1 MNAAST
7 SRRPIALAAL
17 AIALLALGVGLRFYR
32 LGAKSLWLDEAQTLF
47 YVDRPLG
54 ETLAA
59 ERARDAH
66 PPLYYAL
73 LHLWMG
79 GSSCEARAR
88 AFSALASTLTLV
100 VFFDLARRL
109 LGIGAALMA
118 AGVLAVSAFQVYFAQ
133 EARHYALATL
143 WVTLAWWFLV
153 LLLKRGKGRAWPLWL
168 GLAVANTAALYTFYY
183 TLFAIVAQ
191 GAFLLVAWR
200 ERGRRLLPRWLVCQA
215 AVGAALAPYVPVVLA
230 RARQLRELMPGGA
243 GGADASAPMA
253 ALFEPA
259 VGSYA
264 LLMSVVPAWARLPV
278 FVAPFLAV
286 IAAVI
291 AVTCVGIRGAPGRR
305 TALEVKLGLAWLVVP
320 VLCVVVF
327 PFKGHSFEAKHL
339 AFCAPALALLMGA
352 GLSLEGR
359 ARRWTA
365 GAATMFLV
373 ALNVAAVGRYI
384 APCVQKSDWRQLVAV
399 MAPNVREGDVVLFN
413 PSYIRLPFT
422 YYYKTALAA
431 GRGARLTP
439 VDAPLPR
446 QPFHLD
452 SRLLGHRVWH
462 VEASSAVAIPHPK
475 VARALQAYERLV
487 GWGRYGRV
495 GRLWLSLHD
504 LSRPASGTAQPAP
517 Q

>member
-59 ERARDAH
+59 VRARDAH

-109 LGIGAALMA
+109 LGIGAALVA

-191 GAFLLVAWR
+191 GAFFLVAWR

-215 AVGAALAPYVPVVLA
+215 AVGAAFAPYVPVVLA
-230 RARQLRELMPGGA
+230 RARQLREL
-243 GGADASAPMA
+243 
-253 ALFEPA
+253 
-259 VGSYA
+259 
-264 LLMSVVPAWARLPV
+264 
-278 FVAPFLAV
+278 
-286 IAAVI
+286 
-291 AVTCVGIRGAPGRR
+291 
-305 TALEVKLGLAWLVVP
+305 
-320 VLCVVVF
+320 
-327 PFKGHSFEAKHL
+327 
-339 AFCAPALALLMGA
+339 
-352 GLSLEGR
+352 
-359 ARRWTA
+359 
-365 GAATMFLV
+365 
-373 ALNVAAVGRYI
+373 
-384 APCVQKSDWRQLVAV
+384 
-399 MAPNVREGDVVLFN
+399 
-413 PSYIRLPFT
+413 
-422 YYYKTALAA
+422 
-431 GRGARLTP
+431 
-439 VDAPLPR
+439 
-446 QPFHLD
+446 
-452 SRLLGHRVWH
+452 
-462 VEASSAVAIPHPK
+462 
-475 VARALQAYERLV
+475 
-487 GWGRYGRV
+487 
-495 GRLWLSLHD
+495 
-504 LSRPASGTAQPAP
+504 
-517 Q
+517 